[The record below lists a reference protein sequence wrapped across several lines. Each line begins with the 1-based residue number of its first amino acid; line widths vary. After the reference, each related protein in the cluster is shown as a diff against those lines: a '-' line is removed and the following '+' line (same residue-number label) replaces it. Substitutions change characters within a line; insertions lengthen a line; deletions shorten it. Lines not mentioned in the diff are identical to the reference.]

1 MIRVDNAP
9 GFQALHNDEIL
20 HQHGIT
26 IDLGRI
32 KNPNKNPVAERA
44 VQEFEEELL
53 RINPSGKA
61 VSFSELSVAVNTIN
75 SRIRN
80 RGLSAKEILFR
91 RDQIT
96 GESLNV
102 DDNHLSNQQEE
113 YRHRNHAA
121 SALSKIKGHP
131 MNLPTKSIHVGDLVY
146 IKNEK
151 DKFKARERY
160 IVMQIRNSVA
170 IIQKINGSSF
180 MSRRYEV
187 PLTSIY
193 PVQPEETSFRPQIP
207 TIESESDEDEDEDKD
222 VSPSD
227 NDDIAIENEA
237 SVTARPQRNRRE
249 PRWLLD
255 DIWDRS

>member
-1 MIRVDNAP
+1 
-9 GFQALHNDEIL
+9 
-20 HQHGIT
+20 
-26 IDLGRI
+26 
-32 KNPNKNPVAERA
+32 
-44 VQEFEEELL
+44 
-53 RINPSGKA
+53 
-61 VSFSELSVAVNTIN
+61 
-75 SRIRN
+75 
-80 RGLSAKEILFR
+80 
-91 RDQIT
+91 
-96 GESLNV
+96 
-102 DDNHLSNQQEE
+102 
-113 YRHRNHAA
+113 
-121 SALSKIKGHP
+121 

-207 TIESESDEDEDEDKD
+207 TIESESDEDEDEDEDKD